1 MLYKLS
7 AWSMSYSNKD
17 FLIAKQFEMKEE
29 VSFKMGYD
37 LLFNKIFILF
47 STLLNKIKFS
57 VFDTF
62 VIKFESD
69 LFKSFAF

>member
-1 MLYKLS
+1 
-7 AWSMSYSNKD
+7 MSYSNKD

-47 STLLNKIKFS
+47 SALLKKKFS
-57 VFDTF
+57 DFDTLCNCA
-62 VIKFESD
+62 ITISC
-69 LFKSFAF
+69 

>member
-1 MLYKLS
+1 MN
-7 AWSMSYSNKD
+7 YSNKD

-47 STLLNKIKFS
+47 STLLKFLTFS
-57 VFDTF
+57 VFDTL
-62 VIKFESD
+62 S
-69 LFKSFAF
+69 

>member
-17 FLIAKQFEMKEE
+17 FFIVKQFEMKEE

-37 LLFNKIFILF
+37 LLFNRIFILF
-47 STLLNKIKFS
+47 STLLKKN
-57 VFDTF
+57 
-62 VIKFESD
+62 
-69 LFKSFAF
+69 

>member
-1 MLYKLS
+1 
-7 AWSMSYSNKD
+7 MSYSNKD

-47 STLLNKIKFS
+47 WALLKKNSVFSTLCHKITIINKKCFTK
-57 VFDTF
+57 DN
-62 VIKFESD
+62 
-69 LFKSFAF
+69 LF

>member
-1 MLYKLS
+1 MN
-7 AWSMSYSNKD
+7 YSNKD

-47 STLLNKIKFS
+47 STLLKILTFS
-57 VFDTF
+57 VFDTL
-62 VIKFESD
+62 S
-69 LFKSFAF
+69 

>member
-47 STLLNKIKFS
+47 SALLKKFKFS
-57 VFDTF
+57 VFDTL
-62 VIKFESD
+62 S
-69 LFKSFAF
+69 

>member
-1 MLYKLS
+1 MLCKLS

-29 VSFKMGYD
+29 VSFKMRYD

-47 STLLNKIKFS
+47 STLLKKIKFS
-57 VFDTF
+57 VFDTL
-62 VIKFESD
+62 S
-69 LFKSFAF
+69 

>member
-1 MLYKLS
+1 MNMNNYCYNIYKLS
-7 AWSMSYSNKD
+7 AWSMSYYSNKD

-47 STLLNKIKFS
+47 SALLKFLKFS
-57 VFDTF
+57 VFDTL
-62 VIKFESD
+62 S
-69 LFKSFAF
+69 

>member
-1 MLYKLS
+1 
-7 AWSMSYSNKD
+7 MSYSNKD

-47 STLLNKIKFS
+47 SALKSEHIFSGILNIDAVLK
-57 VFDTF
+57 
-62 VIKFESD
+62 
-69 LFKSFAF
+69 